1 MNTLE
6 DLANPLPL
14 AQALIRRPSITP
26 ADAGALGVLEA
37 ALEQLGFACRRY
49 PFGEVDNLY
58 ARRGTASPCFLFAG
72 HTDVVPPGAEADWQ
86 KPPFAAEAGDDGML
100 WGRGA
105 ADMKGAIAAMVASV
119 QRLLDESGEPDGS
132 IAFLITGDEEGPAIH
147 GTKAALAALAEEGE
161 RFDHCLVGE
170 PTNPNVLGDTIKSG
184 RRGSLNCTLTV
195 TGRQGHVAYPERAEN
210 PIPALLTVLNRLL
223 ARKLDDGVSP
233 FQPSNLEV
241 TSIDVGNP
249 TTNVIPA
256 SATARFNIRF
266 NIAHTGDQLS
276 TWIREEAAMVDLDF
290 DGSITADIHVT
301 GEAFLT
307 PAGPFTTLL
316 QDCIQAETGRR
327 PALTTGGG
335 TSDARFIQLYA
346 PVAEFGL
353 VGATMHQVDERVP
366 VSDIETLTAIY
377 TRILSQ
383 YFRDRPA

>member
-147 GTKAALAALAEEGE
+147 GTKAVLAALAEEGE